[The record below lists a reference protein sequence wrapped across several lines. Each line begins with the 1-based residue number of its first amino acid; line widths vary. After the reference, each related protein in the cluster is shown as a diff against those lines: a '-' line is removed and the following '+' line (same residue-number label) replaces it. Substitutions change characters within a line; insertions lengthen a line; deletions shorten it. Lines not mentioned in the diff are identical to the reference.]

1 MRRLS
6 IRRRTTMAVL
16 AALVLV
22 VATATPASATVH
34 PYSVTLIRGRVRLG
48 LTYDVPASPFPP
60 CPNATTLAGNID
72 DVAFTDNITA
82 TLSIQSPDV
91 PAPIIPPAT
100 TPFTTGRFV
109 VIATGSATGTNAGT
123 FFPAFN
129 TFTGLTFPG
138 ISFAIRSINT
148 TTCALGGV
156 VCSGAATL
164 TLSGG
169 LQAGVTLPLT
179 TGEQLYAGSTAG
191 SILSTSG
198 CGFPWGLLITP
209 GSAASMGANPS
220 VVPPDPGAVFR
231 A

>member
-6 IRRRTTMAVL
+6 IRRRTTRAAL
-16 AALVLV
+16 TTLTALVLV
-22 VATATPASATVH
+22 AATATPASATVH

-48 LTYDVPASPFPP
+48 ATYDVPASPFPP

-82 TLSIQSPDV
+82 TLSIVSPD
-91 PAPIIPPAT
+91 IPGPSGPT
-100 TPFTTGRFV
+100 RFV
-109 VIATGSATGTNAGT
+109 LQATGSATGTNAGT

-129 TFTGLTFPG
+129 TFTGLTFPS
-138 ISFAIRSINT
+138 ISFSIRSINT
-148 TTCALGGV
+148 SSCALGAV
-156 VCSGAATL
+156 VCSGTATL

-169 LQAGVTLPLT
+169 LQTGATLPLAS
-179 TGEQLYAGSTAG
+179 GQLLYATSTAG
-191 SILSTSG
+191 QVLSTSG
-198 CGFPWGLLITP
+198 CGFPWNLVILP
-209 GSAASMGANPS
+209 GSPTSMGANPS